1 MKMTRKEFAEWQT
14 IRSKGCIHYVVKES
28 LISWLLC
35 ISINFVINKIFTMGY
50 TAHNIVIFS
59 IGWLVA
65 SIIIR
70 AIRWYSKERA
80 YEKELKI
87 KGT

>member
-1 MKMTRKEFAEWQT
+1 
-14 IRSKGCIHYVVKES
+14 
-28 LISWLLC
+28 
-35 ISINFVINKIFTMGY
+35 MGY